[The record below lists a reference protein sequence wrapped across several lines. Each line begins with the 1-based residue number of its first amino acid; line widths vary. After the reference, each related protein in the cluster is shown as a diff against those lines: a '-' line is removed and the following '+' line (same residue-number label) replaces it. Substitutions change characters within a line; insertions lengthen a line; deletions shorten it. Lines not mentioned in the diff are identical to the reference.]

1 MECAESPKR
10 CRIRVSGLSHS
21 SGFQSPF
28 QGLNLILSLLKEYK
42 FRKVS
47 RKPGNPGLSPKIS
60 LKFLLMGIVKGLQDV
75 GDVMSRRKTTLE
87 RLKWGATVLN
97 GLTTVGQIA
106 KGVCLNSFWFRVWLI

>member
-47 RKPGNPGLSPKIS
+47 RKPGNPGLSPKIGRI
-60 LKFLLMGIVKGLQDV
+60 FITG
-75 GDVMSRRKTTLE
+75 TH
-87 RLKWGATVLN
+87 LN
-97 GLTTVGQIA
+97 
-106 KGVCLNSFWFRVWLI
+106 VCAALGETSTAHLVST

>member
-60 LKFLLMGIVKGLQDV
+60 LKFLLMPQFKLIVT
-75 GDVMSRRKTTLE
+75 SRPEDDIQSRSPEHPLSH
-87 RLKWGATVLN
+87 
-97 GLTTVGQIA
+97 
-106 KGVCLNSFWFRVWLI
+106 CL